1 MLQLWF
7 HPKFFLDAV
16 VTCRVTMFNDCS
28 MKHIR
33 RQITSDFRASLLTF
47 KGRTAWKAS
56 QAMCVQCVGYWI
68 LLALQPA
75 QKWYQVVSRK
85 LSSKLRASIRI
96 TTDVRSFF
104 SKSKASPTDESP
116 CWRNPNS
123 CDFKPVFRQS
133 MRFTC
138 FTVRKSPSQYS

>member
-16 VTCRVTMFNDCS
+16 VICRVTMFNETH
-28 MKHIR
+28 KETNYFRIY
-33 RQITSDFRASLLTF
+33 FRASLLTF

-56 QAMCVQCVGYWI
+56 QAMCVQCVDYWI

-116 CWRNPNS
+116 CWWNPNS